1 MGAALD
7 NSAAVLGSC
16 PPERTNWR
24 QKALQLHTEARVFYF
39 VFRHPRSRW
48 YTRVIAAFSVG
59 YVVSP
64 IQLIPS
70 FIPVVGFL
78 DDALVLYFGAK
89 LLRKVTPPDILA
101 ECRESAK
108 LPGRTTV

>member
-1 MGAALD
+1 MGGALN
-7 NSAAVLGSC
+7 NSAAALGSF
-16 PPERTNWR
+16 PPERTNWK
-24 QKALQLHTEARVFYF
+24 QKALLLHTEARVFYF

-48 YTRVIAAFSVG
+48 YARVIAAFSIG

-78 DDALVLYFGAK
+78 DDALVLYLGSK

-108 LPGRTTV
+108 LPVRNTA